1 MSEPTVTITKA
12 EYDALQKVAEVWDE
26 HCQVWKKALSGLE
39 VHGAVVTAERF
50 EDAINAMDEAV
61 AEAVKKEAKP

>member
-12 EYDALQKVAEVWDE
+12 EYDALQKVAECWDDR
-26 HCQVWKKALSGLE
+26 CDLWRKAMNSLFDLE
-39 VHGAVVTAERF
+39 MIALASEF

-61 AEAVKKEAKP
+61 AEAVRKEKKA